1 MCFFRFHKVGR
12 STFAPPNEKSQKTL
26 DTMKAENKFRLLG
39 CVVLA
44 SLLSYAILTGPT
56 SENSLDENP
65 SAIELNID
73 GVEV

>member
-1 MCFFRFHKVGR
+1 
-12 STFAPPNEKSQKTL
+12 
-26 DTMKAENKFRLLG
+26 MKAENKFRLLG

-56 SENSLDENP
+56 TENSLDENP